1 MRRILVF
8 IISALLASCF
18 DANGQ
23 NFLERLGQRA
33 KNAAENK
40 LGEKVE
46 QAVNDVLDGKI
57 GTNEKKETADKQ
69 TADPVSQDAV
79 AMPDAKVPAQ
89 PKKQVETS
97 YAKTDFVPG
106 DEIFFD
112 DPVEGEK
119 VVHALLYFIADV
131 FFHGIFC
138 PVLEPFKETLRIC
151 GKARR

>member
-8 IISALLASCF
+8 IISALLASCYA
-18 DANGQ
+18 ANGQ
-23 NFLERLGQRA
+23 NMLERLGQRA
-33 KNAAENK
+33 KNAVENK

-46 QAVNDVLDGKI
+46 QGVNDALDGKI
-57 GTNEKKETADKQ
+57 GKKKKKDKADKQ

-112 DPVEGEK
+112 DTFENEQIGEFP
-119 VVHALLYFIADV
+119 L
-131 FFHGIFC
+131 C
-138 PVLEPFKETLRIC
+138 
-151 GKARR
+151 